1 MPVML
6 SRHANLRLLNADH
19 RRLTRAVQRRPILTR
34 LQEYRSNHAATCRQL
49 HGRHTEATS
58 QRAVARQ
65 KIDGFNREIGET
77 VCQIRTLHQP
87 LTHLPRSLRGDRA
100 PGRGTMP
107 ASRLIL
113 SKRVDRLVNDSTWSR
128 SFGVLRY
135 GETENF
141 TEAQITALFDAL
153 QHLTEDDPYFL
164 SRNRDDRTAAG
175 SIIFPPKER
184 IKSAIAS
191 ADNIPDSWK
200 AYLSS
205 VGTGHH

>member
-1 MPVML
+1 MVPSRATANWAALPAEAAGMPVML

-49 HGRHTEATS
+49 HDRHTKATS

-100 PGRGTMP
+100 PARGTMP
-107 ASRLIL
+107 ANRTRPL
-113 SKRVDRLVNDSTWSR
+113 SPFHHSP
-128 SFGVLRY
+128 
-135 GETENF
+135 
-141 TEAQITALFDAL
+141 AQTIAAPPGTRPAPANRGTVTA
-153 QHLTEDDPYFL
+153 
-164 SRNRDDRTAAG
+164 
-175 SIIFPPKER
+175 ER
-184 IKSAIAS
+184 ANHGAF
-191 ADNIPDSWK
+191 
-200 AYLSS
+200 
-205 VGTGHH
+205 